1 MSEKLENQGI
11 LLESGTNEVEIIEF
25 YLGTQSFGINVV
37 KVKQIMQF
45 NQDLLTSVPQ
55 AHPFVQGLFLFRDT
69 TIPLIDLRKALDY
82 GDSDKSSEPLVL
94 VTEFNRTTNGFLI
107 DGVNRIHRISWKQL
121 QPLTAFLEG
130 FVSSFT
136 GSINVEGKEILILDL
151 EQIVAE
157 INPDAGFQKE
167 LSVAPEQKNP
177 EKGPLSLIIAEDST
191 FVRNHMTDS
200 LKKAGFN
207 IKGSFDNGELAF
219 EFLKDMKN
227 QALKENK
234 SVANYLDIIV
244 TDIEMPKMDG
254 LALCKNIKETLQIK
268 DVPILAFSSLI
279 NEQMIEKCKK
289 VGVDS
294 YISKPNVEI
303 LRDTINSICR
313 AHAVR

>member
-1 MSEKLENQGI
+1 MSGKMENHGI

-55 AHPFVQGLFLFRDT
+55 AHPFVLGLFLFRDT

-82 GDSDKSSEPLVL
+82 SNEDKSNEPLVL
-94 VTEFNRTTNGFLI
+94 VTEFNRSTNGFLI

-157 INPDAGFQKE
+157 INPEAGFQKE
-167 LSVAPEQKNP
+167 LSVAKEQQVS

-219 EFLKDMKN
+219 EYLKSMKD
-227 QALKENK
+227 QAAKENK
-234 SVANYLDIIV
+234 PVSSYLDIIV

-279 NEQMIEKCKK
+279 NDQMIEKCKK

-303 LRDTINSICR
+303 LRDTINSICS
-313 AHAVR
+313 AHAGR